1 MSSYSSDDKKI
12 TVRDFQRK
20 KQAREP
26 IAMLTAYDYPVA
38 RALDRAGI
46 DAILVGD
53 SLAMVA
59 LGYANTLP
67 VTMDEMIHHCK
78 AVARGAAR
86 ALLIGDMPFLSYQA
100 SPADAVRNAGR
111 FLQEGGMEAVKLE
124 GGREM
129 LPAVQAM
136 LDAGIPVLGH
146 LGLTPQSVHKFGGMR
161 PQARSAEAARRL
173 IEDALLLE
181 EAGAFAV
188 VLESI
193 PARLAALVTER
204 LAIPTIGIGA
214 GAGCD
219 GQVLVTNDMLGL
231 YDRFTPRFVKRYAN
245 LLEEMDRAFHAYQSE
260 VQTRSFP
267 APEHAT
273 DMADEEWQK
282 LQEMLGEAE

>member
-1 MSSYSSDDKKI
+1 MSAYSSDDKKI
-12 TVRDFQRK
+12 TVRDFRRK
-20 KQAREP
+20 KEAREP

-46 DAILVGD
+46 DSILVGD

-59 LGYANTLP
+59 LGYENTLP

-86 ALLIGDMPFLSYQA
+86 PLLIGDMPFLSYQA

-111 FLQEGGMEAVKLE
+111 FLQEAGMEAVKLE

-129 LPAVQAM
+129 LPAVQAV
-136 LDAGIPVLGH
+136 LDAGIPILGH

-173 IEDALLLE
+173 LEDALLLE
-181 EAGAFAV
+181 KAGAFAI

-193 PARLAALVTER
+193 PAPLAALVTGR

-231 YDRFTPRFVKRYAN
+231 YDRFTPRFVKQYAN
-245 LLEEMDRAFHAYQSE
+245 LLGEMDRAFHAYQTD
-260 VQTRSFP
+260 VQTRAFP

-273 DMADEEWQK
+273 DMPDDEWQK
-282 LQEMLGEAE
+282 LQGLLEEVK